1 MIGLVDCDC
10 FYVSCER
17 LFDPSLRG
25 RPVICL
31 SNNDGC
37 TIARSPEAKA
47 LGIKMGQPLFQIRDL
62 VRHHNVIVKSSNYAL
77 YGDISRRVMTLI
89 ANEVPDSAIYS
100 IDEIFIDLDKMPI
113 DHDRWARDLK
123 AKILRETGIP
133 VGIGI
138 STTKTLAKLANRL
151 AKKSPKAKG
160 VVVLDDQKWIDL
172 ALERTEAGDIWG
184 IGRKFALKLATIG
197 VTTARQLRDMP
208 DTTARKMMTVG
219 GLKTVCE
226 LRGIRCIDL
235 DDSPAQRETVCVS
248 RSFGKEIDD
257 REMLKEAILTFAGRA
272 CAKLRR
278 LELAAC
284 RLQLFILSNR
294 FRNDRPQFSKG
305 CELTLTPPT
314 NDTREVSKLVSQS
327 IDRIWQD
334 GLQVKKAGILLLDL
348 CRPEDAPRDLFS
360 ASFKADNPLM
370 QALDQLEG
378 RFGKET
384 VMIGRLART
393 SSPDWFMTT
402 NNRSP
407 NYTTRW
413 QDIPTL
419 R

>member
-1 MIGLVDCDC
+1 MIGLIDCDC

-17 LFDPSLRG
+17 LFDPGLRD

-62 VRHHNVIVKSSNYAL
+62 VRRHDVIVKSSNYAL

-100 IDEIFIDLDKMPI
+100 IDEIFIDLDNTPI
-113 DHDRWARDLK
+113 DHDQWARDLR

-160 VVVLDDQKWIDL
+160 VVVLNDQKWIDL
-172 ALERTEAGDIWG
+172 ALERTEAGDVWG
-184 IGRKFALKLATIG
+184 VGRKFALKLSTIG
-197 VTTARQLRDMP
+197 VTSALQLRDMP
-208 DTTARKMMTVG
+208 DAAARNMMTVG
-219 GLKTVCE
+219 GLKTVRE

-235 DDSPAQRETVCVS
+235 DDSPPQRETVCVS

-257 REMLKEAILTFAGRA
+257 REMLREVLISFAGRA
-272 CAKLRR
+272 CSKLRR
-278 LELAAC
+278 MNLVA
-284 RLQLFILSNR
+284 RRFQLFILSNR
-294 FRNDRPQFSKG
+294 FKINRPQFSRVF
-305 CELTLTPPT
+305 ELTLTPAT
-314 NDTREVSKLVSQS
+314 NDTKTMNNLVGQNMQ
-327 IDRIWQD
+327 RIWTD
-334 GLQVKKAGILLLDL
+334 GLEVKKVGILMLGL
-348 CRPEDAPRDLFS
+348 CNPQDAPRDLFTGQCQTNNS
-360 ASFKADNPLM
+360 LMKAI
-370 QALDQLEG
+370 DQLEG
-378 RFGKET
+378 RFGKEVVT
-384 VMIGRLART
+384 IGRRSRT
-393 SSPDWFMTT
+393 NGLDWFMTSS
-402 NNRSP
+402 NRSP
-407 NYTTRW
+407 CYTTRW
-413 QDIPTL
+413 RDIPVI